1 MENNAPNETQGG
13 KRNNN
18 YNRNRRRNNNNNR
31 GNRNNNGTEP
41 AAQGAAEQHRSENGG
56 NNYRKNNRNRNR
68 NNGDR
73 SSRSQGGNN
82 NSAKQGES
90 CERNEKS
97 SAKQNESRERKEKSS
112 AKQSES
118 RERKDTMVFVPI
130 KSEKTKKHDVQSK
143 KDSAADIEYRKKSD
157 RRFWA
162 RLASLAAIIP
172 AYLILLV
179 CAVVLPRSTVS
190 NIEKRNL
197 ATFPE
202 FTWKDYWS
210 GQYTADVA
218 HYFDDTVP
226 FRDSL
231 KQAASRF
238 SSLFGIKYN
247 DVQVSG
253 TMQVVNPQKKDDKV
267 DNADTQSSAAVSEA
281 ASEPDYGGSLASGTT
296 DKKKNTDTDTEKQVK
311 GEEIAEGVYA
321 NGVIVVYQDGH
332 YRAMSMYG
340 GGPGDTYAVALNNF
354 ASDLPRVKVYS
365 LVAPTA
371 SEFYTPKNFEDYNAS
386 QEDDIIEINSML
398 QNVTGI
404 NVCPELLKH
413 KKETIYTR
421 TDHHWM
427 SLGAYY
433 AAKEFASAANT
444 SFLDISQYT
453 RKTKPDYVG
462 TLYTFSGN
470 NADLLNDPED
480 FIYYVPKNQNYK
492 VEYYDYAFNYVY
504 EGDLFADI
512 QVSSEYYSTFI
523 SGDAYSVKIT
533 TGVKNGRRCL
543 VVKDSYGDALV
554 PFLTGSFEE
563 VYVVD
568 MRYFERNLVSFAEE
582 MDITDLL
589 FTCCSY
595 SAVGPNAD
603 NLEVIRTSGYTGAV
617 EQPPQETPSEEPAE
631 VPTEEP
637 SEAPTEIEEP
647 SHEESETTGGDDTG
661 VGLYVGDETGG
672 DDDYGGD
679 DYYEDDY

>member
-1 MENNAPNETQGG
+1 MPKSND
-13 KRNNN
+13 K
-18 YNRNRRRNNNNNR
+18 
-31 GNRNNNGTEP
+31 P
-41 AAQGAAEQHRSENGG
+41 A
-56 NNYRKNNRNRNR
+56 
-68 NNGDR
+68 
-73 SSRSQGGNN
+73 
-82 NSAKQGES
+82 
-90 CERNEKS
+90 
-97 SAKQNESRERKEKSS
+97 
-112 AKQSES
+112 
-118 RERKDTMVFVPI
+118 
-130 KSEKTKKHDVQSK
+130 K
-143 KDSAADIEYRKKSD
+143 KDSSNSVKNGNSNKMRESSPSRQYEAPTAIFPAVKADRRSAETEGYMRNNTFDSSKKEEVNINRQKSD

-162 RLASLAAIIP
+162 RLASLAAIVP
-172 AYLILLV
+172 AYLVLLV
-179 CAVVLPRSTVS
+179 CAVLLPRSTVS

-197 ATFPE
+197 STMPE
-202 FTWKDYWS
+202 FSWDSYWS

-226 FRDSL
+226 FRDTL

-238 SSLFGIKYN
+238 SGLFGIKYN

-253 TMQVVNPQKKDDKV
+253 TMEVVNTKPKDDNKNSGGKN
-267 DNADTQSSAAVSEA
+267 DSASSG
-281 ASEPDYGGSLASGTT
+281 YGGSLSSGDSK
-296 DKKKNTDTDTEKQVK
+296 DKDKDKNKDKDTDTEKEKQVK

-340 GGPGDTYAVALNNF
+340 GGYGETYALALNEF
-354 ASDLPRVKVYS
+354 ANDLPGVQVYS

-371 SEFYTPKNFEDYNAS
+371 SEFYTPKNFSDYNAS
-386 QEDDIIEINSML
+386 QEDDIIAINDML
-398 QNVTGI
+398 QNVKGI
-404 NVCPELLKH
+404 NVCPALLSH

-433 AAKEFASAANT
+433 AAKEFASAAGV

-453 RKTKPDYVG
+453 RLTKPDYVG

-480 FIYYVPKNQNYK
+480 FIYYVPKKKDYK
-492 VEYYDYAFNYVY
+492 TEYYDYAFNYQF

-512 QVSSEYYSTFI
+512 QISSEYYSTFI
-523 SGDAYSVKIT
+523 NGDAFSVKIT
-533 TGVKNGRRCL
+533 TGTKNGRRCL

-568 MRYFERNLVSFAEE
+568 MRYFERNLVDFARE

-603 NLEVIRTSGYTGAV
+603 NLEVIRTSGYTGSV
-617 EQPPQETPSEEPAE
+617 DTSSQDNSNDNNDTNETTNDDNTPEETPHVDDIPEN
-631 VPTEEP
+631 V
-637 SEAPTEIEEP
+637 
-647 SHEESETTGGDDTG
+647 GGYTYGYEDDGEDELG
-661 VGLYVGDETGG
+661 VFAGGDETY
-672 DDDYGGD
+672 DD
-679 DYYEDDY
+679 EEW